1 MIVGELVLSSTATWV
16 VTCTLVPRAC
26 RETPHP
32 PTDDCSQSW
41 LPGHGATAGA
51 EWGYCAHLFPH
62 AHSHTH
68 TPLLIAA
75 ELGYINMVQLL
86 VQREASVE
94 VLGTAATWVITCT
107 PVSTCTHTHTQM
119 HLCSPTTL
127 VVQMLIVDL
136 FNAKEERVTG
146 TEVQS
151 TWEERAY
158 G

>member
-51 EWGYCAHLFPH
+51 EGGYCGSARYG
-62 AHSHTH
+62 SNMGDYMHTCFH
-68 TPLLIAA
+68 
-75 ELGYINMVQLL
+75 MH
-86 VQREASVE
+86 
-94 VLGTAATWVITCT
+94 
-107 PVSTCTHTHTQM
+107 THTHTQM